1 MKVVA
6 VHLLGHVKQRV
17 ITVQL
22 CQLLKLTTKVQMEQ
36 TGGSVVLWKRYS
48 LTRRA
53 QTLPLRIHKA
63 MMLNT
68 RPIKL
73 LYSCAAVLQVF
84 SYFMLFFCCH
94 QFMSFLSNNYHPVF
108 LFPSKF
114 LSIQFFM
121 LFFLVWFSK
130 RFRHTVSG
138 GGLLLWPYSPPSS
151 PCLHCHYDPVP
162 STTISPPLHCHQ
174 DPVPNGKYWNKWP
187 SPSGCALVLFS
198 LGTEPQWQWG
208 KWWWRV
214 GMTVIRDYHI
224 YYMGGCQCDLKKRWV
239 YSS

>member
-1 MKVVA
+1 
-6 VHLLGHVKQRV
+6 
-17 ITVQL
+17 
-22 CQLLKLTTKVQMEQ
+22 
-36 TGGSVVLWKRYS
+36 
-48 LTRRA
+48 
-53 QTLPLRIHKA
+53 
-63 MMLNT
+63 MLNT

-162 STTISPPLHCHQ
+162 STTISPPPSIVTKTPYPMGNIEINGPHPQ
-174 DPVPNGKYWNKWP
+174 AVPLCSFPWVQSHSDNGGN
-187 SPSGCALVLFS
+187 GDGG
-198 LGTEPQWQWG
+198 LG
-208 KWWWRV
+208 
-214 GMTVIRDYHI
+214 
-224 YYMGGCQCDLKKRWV
+224 
-239 YSS
+239 